1 MRVSAQRIRMTKLE
15 KFQRKRIFHR
25 LSREMMNDFDVR
37 INNGITTEF
46 IKQQNNAY
54 FDSVKKADEEMET
67 LYGKKERNY

>member
-1 MRVSAQRIRMTKLE
+1 MV
-15 KFQRKRIFHR
+15 
-25 LSREMMNDFDVR
+25 NDFDVR

-67 LYGKKERNY
+67 LYGKKEKNY